1 MYISFVLLMSGLG
14 IVFTILN
21 LRLHLSPD
29 QSDVP
34 KWLQYFTHT
43 VLLRVNCRRAK
54 VKDKDMVKPM
64 GDNLE
69 IQDADEDVNSAK
81 RPSSSP
87 TNQSSEFPYQCSEV
101 SAFLDFFIFSLFT
114 IITVVVT
121 VIFFIII
128 VVGDTPPV

>member
-87 TNQSSEFPYQCSEV
+87 TSQSSEFPYQCSEV